1 MVSRTTILMTVFF
14 LLLFYLMLT
23 GLYYRTHP
31 MAIFYN
37 SYFVKSSNP
46 IVTKT
51 GFSISYKNISFDS
64 RCGSW
69 QANYAELHYKI
80 LRHTPPSSQKFAL
93 VHTWHRGWGDRLT
106 SIVTIFLYALLT
118 DRAFGI
124 KWHGTL
130 PLESAFDTYGIDWR
144 YNKFIHGSGESG
156 NDTITEDFSQ
166 SISDEKSKLAQWY
179 GGKDL
184 TEMYKEK
191 WRTVVLES
199 NQGQVRRSIYF
210 CLTRLTIVHIIREQ
224 KQLIN
229 CDFRH

>member
-1 MVSRTTILMTVFF
+1 MVSRTTILRIVFF
-14 LLLFYLMLT
+14 LLLFYSMFT
-23 GLYYRTHP
+23 GLYYSTNLMP
-31 MAIFYN
+31 IFYD
-37 SYFVKSSNP
+37 SYFVKRNNP

-69 QANYAELHYKI
+69 QANYAELHYQI
-80 LRHTPPSSQKFAL
+80 LHNTASSSQKFAL

-124 KWHGTL
+124 KWYGTF
-130 PLESAFDTYGIDWR
+130 PLESVFDTYGIDWR
-144 YNKFIHGSGESG
+144 YNPYIHGSGESG
-156 NDTITEDFSQ
+156 SDTISKDFSQ
-166 SISDEKSKLAQWY
+166 NLFDEKSKLAQWY

-184 TEMYKEK
+184 IKMYKKK

-199 NQGQVRRSIYF
+199 NQGQMRRSIYF
-210 CLTRLTIVHIIREQ
+210 CLTRLVKIFSRKIFE
-224 KQLIN
+224 KL
-229 CDFRH
+229 